1 MVTIGMIYLASKI
14 LESSDKTRLTPS
26 PFPNGQKYERIE
38 GVTRVRQTREPRL
51 ITRCVVEFER
61 LDERVYAESE
71 DLSRRGMFV
80 RTDELLPV
88 GAVTEIVITLPGGLD
103 FHVIARVAHL
113 LSPSAARALGRHV
126 GMGFEFLEGDS
137 EGREA
142 LVDYLDDLLE
152 EMTPPPQPMPEGAR
166 IVLAEPSGPLLE
178 RIRGALEQSGFG
190 VEGFADGA
198 EAYAACVRQRP
209 DLVVTACD
217 MDGMDGWT
225 MLRSLASNPRL
236 VDVPVVFT
244 SDDPSD
250 MTRLQA
256 YRLGVRDYITKPFI
270 EEELV
275 IRIHRLIASQPRGAA
290 ETAMLRGNLAEIAVA
305 TLLSLFEFERKSG
318 ILVLLRDA
326 EAARVF
332 VAAGRV
338 VKVELGPPDMAPR
351 DRLLELLDWQ
361 SGSFEFT
368 ACEVVGVDE
377 IGMGTQQLLLEHAR
391 LRDEQRHSGSK

>member
-1 MVTIGMIYLASKI
+1 
-14 LESSDKTRLTPS
+14 
-26 PFPNGQKYERIE
+26 
-38 GVTRVRQTREPRL
+38 VTRIRQTREPRL

-61 LDERVYAESE
+61 LDDHVVAESE
-71 DLSRRGMFV
+71 DLSRRGVFV
-80 RTDELLPV
+80 RTDALLPV
-88 GAVTEIVITLPGGLD
+88 GAVTELHISLPGAME
-103 FHVIARVAHL
+103 FRVIARVAHL

-126 GMGFEFLEGDS
+126 GMGFEFLESDS
-137 EGREA
+137 EGRQA

-152 EMTPPPQPMPEGAR
+152 ELTPPPQPLLDSAR
-166 IVLAEPSGPLLE
+166 IVLAEPSEPLLE
-178 RIRGALEQSGFG
+178 RIRGALEQAGFV

-198 EAYAACVRQRP
+198 DAYAACARQRP
-209 DLVVTACD
+209 DLVVAAAE

-225 MLRSLASNPRL
+225 MVRALASNPRL

-275 IRIHRLIASQPRGAA
+275 IRIHRLVISQPRGAA
-290 ETAMLRGNLAEIAVA
+290 ENAMLRGSLSEISLP
-305 TLLSLFEFERKSG
+305 TLLSLLEFERKSG
-318 ILVLLRDA
+318 ILVVLREA

-338 VKVELGPPDMAPR
+338 VKVELGDNSVPARARMM
-351 DRLLELLDWQ
+351 ELLDWQ
-361 SGSFEFT
+361 GGVFEFT
-368 ACEVVGVDE
+368 ACEVVGADE
-377 IGMGTQQLLLEHAR
+377 VGIGTQQLLLEHAR
-391 LRDEQRHSGSK
+391 IRDEERNGG